1 MRTKAG
7 ILSLSAVG
15 LALLLSSCQ
24 YTNDPNK
31 EWKDRALEAYK
42 TFYAKEENQDLEKDP
57 LFYFDISTFKGVL
70 VRSETDVEYLG
81 QLNFSNFSFSENPN
95 KYFVDF
101 GNVPMT
107 FNDTNDDGNP
117 DSFTFGNYIR
127 QDESGNTVFDVK
139 ELMNNLPFVLHEDN
153 FGKEKVKTY
162 SMVKDGGVI
171 EDTSN
176 AKAYDPNFFY
186 ISDFSLQID
195 GAEDLTGDILN
206 FKGKDLAF
214 LRNDLYSIIDSLL
227 NQEDIQ
233 NINEFLGL
241 SQTLKNTYRRS
252 VGIPLDQNMP
262 NEITIDGTHY
272 SDFDTEREVVVG
284 PISFVPTLLSHYL
297 PEIGAAEFEPSIYDV
312 ETIRIGEGVK
322 TISFYAFY
330 GERDAET
337 GASKSN
343 LKNVYLPSTLQD
355 IQFNAFSNL
364 DLENIYIPKT
374 YTEVNGVKTES
385 NFETVDFGDASITL
399 DEGSENPLELDITT
413 SFGNTSIQNIYF
425 EDYSNL
431 NIQTFPYSTINFA
444 DSDARNEAIKIYHG
458 EGDTTKFD
466 KLSDAL
472 NTYETVNPF
481 YQMVL
486 NTDQEKSKFV
496 ITSDVSNIAKG
507 KKLYLPY
514 FEYSLSTSEARSVV
528 TTSNST
534 NLSDEVN
541 STDAAIT
548 LKLDQD
554 LTIEGSLIV
563 GAQVGRSKI
572 GSGDI
577 VGQFSAIDLNGHKL
591 TVKNGGSLE
600 GNGLIFDSTNN
611 GEVIVESGG
620 QLTTNLT
627 ITNYKDF
634 ASIQN
639 RAENGANLF
648 DSYKFNSLKVK
659 TTFKSG
665 SSLLANIDYASQTY
679 VNENK
684 FEYIGSSSNSLFS
697 LESGSLVLTSSGLTG
712 SGSKVSINDVSLLTI
727 EDLGSSLE
735 DSNEIFKASTNGF
748 NLSNKDFSVDL
759 NEVNLNTH
767 LRCESGSLY
776 ISNLTLNNGGKI
788 YSSTADNLIVCSSIN
803 VNESTNDAWILGDVK
818 ANDIT
823 SFENITALV
832 SGENKSK
839 LSYSNTVSE
848 VTSLENETLETS
860 VKNLRVILGENR
872 DVFEKLLFKNQVS
885 SYYLYENNFTSGSL
899 YGNDSTEVLASY
911 TNKGEWVANNV
922 EIGEEDIRDDY
933 ATNIASTNQTINSF
947 TSSDQTSDF
956 VLNAETNRWE
966 KISHANELG
975 IYSDKS
981 GAKYIKTSVDSSL
994 IPGDVLINSPSEKQV
1009 IFVGSEDNALYIRSD
1024 LDESDNDN
1032 WVKVTSYDN
1041 NYVLKEVDSSNYFA
1055 LLSGDIYTSGVS
1067 YDSSSHIIS
1076 ENGTNYAYT
1085 GKSFAK
1091 LNDDEKLL
1099 NGTKNTIKGE
1109 DDTGYVFINALGAWE
1124 RTGTIGYNLA
1134 DGSNENQEGEPTKY
1148 YFNVNGSWLSSVDE
1162 SSYALTYNDLADYSF
1177 GVLENRYSYDGQRYK
1192 FVMREGD
1199 TDTNNEN
1206 PFELFTP
1213 QGMVKVEQKDFED
1226 IWPDNITEDS
1236 FHAYRHI
1243 TKVNGDKYLF
1253 FMNENGEIELRR
1265 FEFAVGFTPSVPD
1278 PDNNNPLTKYNFIIY
1293 KVNFYNNDG
1302 TLDNKTVTLYVN
1314 VDSSNSDNAIYAG
1327 NAEETDSDD
1336 YLAIAVFTLTNPIST
1351 LTNSLE

>member
-1 MRTKAG
+1 MKTKAG

-42 TFYAKEENQDLEKDP
+42 AFYAKEENQDLEKDP

-153 FGKEKVKTY
+153 FGKEEVKTY
-162 SMVKDGGVI
+162 SMVKDGGAI

-284 PISFVPTLLSHYL
+284 PISFIPTLLSHYL

-330 GERDAET
+330 GERDTET

-374 YTEVNGVKTES
+374 YKEVNGVKTES
-385 NFETVDFGDASITL
+385 SFETVDFGDASITL

-541 STDAAIT
+541 SADATIT

-554 LTIEGSLIV
+554 LTIEGYLIV

-611 GEVIVESGG
+611 GEVFVESGG

-627 ITNYKDF
+627 ITNYQDF

-659 TTFKSG
+659 TTFNSG

-684 FEYIGSSSNSLFS
+684 FEYIGSSSNSLFN
-697 LESGSLVLTSSGLTG
+697 LESGSLVLNSSGLTG

-735 DSNEIFKASTNGF
+735 NSNEVFKASTNGF
-748 NLSNKDFSVDL
+748 NLSNEDFSVDL
-759 NEVNLNTH
+759 NEVNLNTY
-767 LRCESGSLY
+767 LRCETGNLE
-776 ISNLTLNNGGKI
+776 ISKLTLNDGGKI
-788 YSSTADNLIVCSSIN
+788 YSREANNFVLSESLSL
-803 VNESTNDAWILGDVK
+803 NESTNDAWILGDIK
-818 ANDIT
+818 ANQASAFD
-823 SFENITALV
+823 NVLNLV
-832 SGENKSK
+832 SGNEKGK
-839 LSYSNTVSE
+839 LNYSTSVSE
-848 VTSLENETLETS
+848 VSSLNRDTINNS
-860 VKNLRVILGENR
+860 VKNLRLIGGESSTKFN
-872 DVFEKLLFKNQVS
+872 KLLFKNQVS
-885 SYYLYENNFTSGSL
+885 SYYLYENSFASGSL
-899 YGNDSTEVLASY
+899 YGNDNSVLASY
-911 TNKGEWVANNV
+911 TNKGNWVANSVEGKEGVYDQENV
-922 EIGEEDIRDDY
+922 LTDISSSS
-933 ATNIASTNQTINSF
+933 STLNSF
-947 TSSDQTSDF
+947 VSSDGTSQYVLNTTSS
-956 VLNAETNRWE
+956 RWE
-966 KISHANELG
+966 RISTANKYG
-975 IYSDKS
+975 IYEDSD
-981 GAKYIKTSVDSSL
+981 GAKYIKTSASSSL
-994 IPGDVLINSPSEKQV
+994 IPGDILEASPAKDNHP
-1009 IFVGSEDNALYIRSD
+1009 IFIGSEDNSLYIRSD
-1024 LDESDNDN
+1024 LNDSDS
-1032 WVKVTSYDN
+1032 WVKVEAYDEY
-1041 NYVLKEVDSSNYFA
+1041 YVLKEVNSNTYYA
-1055 LLSGDIYTSGVS
+1055 LLNDSTYTSGVS
-1067 YDSSSHIIS
+1067 YDNLTHIVS
-1076 ENGTNYAYT
+1076 EDSTRYAYT
-1085 GKSFAK
+1085 GKSFAI
-1091 LNDDEKLL
+1091 LL
-1099 NGTKNTIKGE
+1099 DGQDLINNTTIKGK
-1109 DDTGYVFINALGAWE
+1109 DGTGLVFVNSLNKWEETGLIGA
-1124 RTGTIGYNLA
+1124 NLA
-1134 DGSNENQEGEPTKY
+1134 NGVDENVEGEPTKY
-1148 YFNVNGSWLSSVDE
+1148 YFNVNGSWLSSVDG

-1177 GVLENRYSYDGQRYK
+1177 GVLGSRYSYEGQRYK
-1192 FVMREGD
+1192 FVMRKGNKE
-1199 TDTNNEN
+1199 TTNEN
-1206 PFELFTP
+1206 AFELFTP

-1226 IWPDNITEDS
+1226 IWPDDISEDS

-1253 FMNENGEIELRR
+1253 FMNENDEIELRR
-1265 FEFAVGFTPSVPD
+1265 FEFAVGFAPSVPD

-1293 KVNFYNNDG
+1293 KVNFYNEDG

-1327 NAEETDSDD
+1327 NVEDTESDD

-1351 LTNSLE
+1351 LTSSSE

>member
-42 TFYAKEENQDLEKDP
+42 TFYAKEENKNLEKDP

-153 FGKEKVKTY
+153 FGKEDVKTY

-233 NINEFLGL
+233 NVNEFLGL

-272 SDFDTEREVVVG
+272 SDFDTEKEVVVG

-330 GERDAET
+330 GERDTET

-343 LKNVYLPSTLQD
+343 LKNIYLPSTLQD

-385 NFETVDFGDASITL
+385 SFETVDFGDASITL

-472 NTYETVNPF
+472 NTYEAVNPF

-496 ITSDVSNIAKG
+496 ITSDVSKIAKG

-528 TTSNST
+528 TTSNSA
-534 NLSDEVN
+534 NLNDEVN
-541 STDAAIT
+541 SADASIT

-591 TVKNGGSLE
+591 TIKNGGSLE

-627 ITNYKDF
+627 ITNYQDF

-659 TTFKSG
+659 TTFNSG

-684 FEYIGSSSNSLFS
+684 FEYIGSSLNSLFN

-735 DSNEIFKASTNGF
+735 DSNEVFKASTNGF
-748 NLSNKDFSVDL
+748 NLSNEDFSVDL
-759 NEVNLNTH
+759 NEVSLNTY
-767 LRCESGSLY
+767 LRCETGNLE
-776 ISNLTLNNGGKI
+776 ISKLALNNGGKI
-788 YSSTADNLIVCSSIN
+788 YSREASNFVLSESLSL
-803 VNESTNDAWILGDVK
+803 NENTNDAWILGDIK
-818 ANDIT
+818 ANQASAFD
-823 SFENITALV
+823 NVLNLV
-832 SGENKSK
+832 SGNEKGK
-839 LSYSNTVSE
+839 LNYSTNISE
-848 VTSLENETLETS
+848 VSSLNRDTINNS
-860 VKNLRVILGENR
+860 VKNLRLIDGESSTKFN
-872 DVFEKLLFKNQVS
+872 KLLFKNQVS
-885 SYYLYENNFTSGSL
+885 SYYLYENSFASGSL
-899 YGNDSTEVLASY
+899 YGNDNSVLASY
-911 TNKGEWVANNV
+911 TNKGNWFANSV
-922 EIGEEDIRDDY
+922 EGEEGVYDQENVLTDISFPS
-933 ATNIASTNQTINSF
+933 STLNSF
-947 TSSDQTSDF
+947 VSSDGTSQY
-956 VLNAETNRWE
+956 VLNTASSRWE
-966 KISHANELG
+966 RISTANEYG
-975 IYSDKS
+975 IYEDSDR
-981 GAKYIKTSVDSSL
+981 AKYIKTSATSSL
-994 IPGDVLINSPSEKQV
+994 IPGDILEASPAKANHP
-1009 IFVGSEDNALYIRSD
+1009 IFIGSEDNSLYIRSD
-1024 LDESDNDN
+1024 LNDSDS
-1032 WVKVTSYDN
+1032 WVKVEAYDEY
-1041 NYVLKEVDSSNYFA
+1041 YVLKEVNSNTYYA
-1055 LLSGDIYTSGVS
+1055 LLNDSTYTSGVS
-1067 YDSSSHIIS
+1067 YDNLTHIVS
-1076 ENGTNYAYT
+1076 EDSTRYAYT
-1085 GKSFAK
+1085 GKSFAI
-1091 LNDDEKLL
+1091 LL
-1099 NGTKNTIKGE
+1099 DGQDLINNTTIKGK
-1109 DDTGYVFINALGAWE
+1109 DGTGLVFINSLNKWE
-1124 RTGTIGYNLA
+1124 ETGLIGTNLA
-1134 DGSNENQEGEPTKY
+1134 NGVDENVEGEPAKY
-1148 YFNVNGSWLSSVDE
+1148 YFNVNGNWLSSVDQT
-1162 SSYALTYNDLADYSF
+1162 SYALTYNELADYSF
-1177 GVLENRYSYDGQRYK
+1177 GVLENRYSYGGQRYK
-1192 FVMREGD
+1192 FVMRKGD
-1199 TDTNNEN
+1199 RNIDNTN

-1213 QGMVKVEQKDFED
+1213 QGMVSVRQEDFAD
-1226 IWPDNITEDS
+1226 IWPDNVSEDS

-1243 TKVNGDKYLF
+1243 TRANGDKYLF
-1253 FMNENGEIELRR
+1253 FINENDEIELRR
-1265 FEFAVGFTPSVPD
+1265 FEFAAGFTPSLPD

-1293 KVNFYNNDG
+1293 KVNFYNEDG
-1302 TLDNKTVTLYVN
+1302 TLDNKAVTLYVN

-1327 NAEETDSDD
+1327 NAEDTESDD

-1351 LTNSLE
+1351 LTSSSE

>member
-1 MRTKAG
+1 MPLKLTLTK
-7 ILSLSAVG
+7 I
-15 LALLLSSCQ
+15 
-24 YTNDPNK
+24 
-31 EWKDRALEAYK
+31 
-42 TFYAKEENQDLEKDP
+42 
-57 LFYFDISTFKGVL
+57 
-70 VRSETDVEYLG
+70 
-81 QLNFSNFSFSENPN
+81 
-95 KYFVDF
+95 
-101 GNVPMT
+101 
-107 FNDTNDDGNP
+107 
-117 DSFTFGNYIR
+117 
-127 QDESGNTVFDVK
+127 
-139 ELMNNLPFVLHEDN
+139 
-153 FGKEKVKTY
+153 
-162 SMVKDGGVI
+162 
-171 EDTSN
+171 
-176 AKAYDPNFFY
+176 
-186 ISDFSLQID
+186 
-195 GAEDLTGDILN
+195 
-206 FKGKDLAF
+206 
-214 LRNDLYSIIDSLL
+214 
-227 NQEDIQ
+227 
-233 NINEFLGL
+233 
-241 SQTLKNTYRRS
+241 
-252 VGIPLDQNMP
+252 
-262 NEITIDGTHY
+262 
-272 SDFDTEREVVVG
+272 
-284 PISFVPTLLSHYL
+284 
-297 PEIGAAEFEPSIYDV
+297 
-312 ETIRIGEGVK
+312 
-322 TISFYAFY
+322 
-330 GERDAET
+330 
-337 GASKSN
+337 
-343 LKNVYLPSTLQD
+343 
-355 IQFNAFSNL
+355 
-364 DLENIYIPKT
+364 
-374 YTEVNGVKTES
+374 
-385 NFETVDFGDASITL
+385 
-399 DEGSENPLELDITT
+399 
-413 SFGNTSIQNIYF
+413 
-425 EDYSNL
+425 NL
-431 NIQTFPYSTINFA
+431 NILA
-444 DSDARNEAIKIYHG
+444 
-458 EGDTTKFD
+458 
-466 KLSDAL
+466 
-472 NTYETVNPF
+472 
-481 YQMVL
+481 VL
-486 NTDQEKSKFV
+486 Q
-496 ITSDVSNIAKG
+496 I
-507 KKLYLPY
+507 
-514 FEYSLSTSEARSVV
+514 
-528 TTSNST
+528 
-534 NLSDEVN
+534 
-541 STDAAIT
+541 
-548 LKLDQD
+548 
-554 LTIEGSLIV
+554 
-563 GAQVGRSKI
+563 
-572 GSGDI
+572 
-577 VGQFSAIDLNGHKL
+577 
-591 TVKNGGSLE
+591 
-600 GNGLIFDSTNN
+600 
-611 GEVIVESGG
+611 
-620 QLTTNLT
+620 
-627 ITNYKDF
+627 
-634 ASIQN
+634 
-639 RAENGANLF
+639 
-648 DSYKFNSLKVK
+648 
-659 TTFKSG
+659 
-665 SSLLANIDYASQTY
+665 
-679 VNENK
+679 
-684 FEYIGSSSNSLFS
+684 
-697 LESGSLVLTSSGLTG
+697 
-712 SGSKVSINDVSLLTI
+712 
-727 EDLGSSLE
+727 
-735 DSNEIFKASTNGF
+735 NGF

-759 NEVNLNTH
+759 NEVNLNTY

-788 YSSTADNLIVCSSIN
+788 YSSTADNLIVRSSIN

-848 VTSLENETLETS
+848 VTSLENETLKTS

-922 EIGEEDIRDDY
+922 EIGEEDIRDNY
-933 ATNIASTNQTINSF
+933 ATSIASTNQTINSF

-966 KISHANELG
+966 KISHADELG

-981 GAKYIKTSVDSSL
+981 GAKYIKTSADSSL

-1041 NYVLKEVDSSNYFA
+1041 SYVLKEVDSNNYFA

-1099 NGTKNTIKGE
+1099 NSTKNTIKGE

-1134 DGSNENQEGEPTKY
+1134 DGSSKNQEDEPTKY
-1148 YFNVNGSWLSSVDE
+1148 YFNVNGSWLSSVDG

-1192 FVMREGD
+1192 FIMKEGD

-1265 FEFAVGFTPSVPD
+1265 FEFAVGFTSSVPD

-1293 KVNFYNNDG
+1293 KVNFYNEDG

>member
-1 MRTKAG
+1 
-7 ILSLSAVG
+7 
-15 LALLLSSCQ
+15 
-24 YTNDPNK
+24 
-31 EWKDRALEAYK
+31 
-42 TFYAKEENQDLEKDP
+42 
-57 LFYFDISTFKGVL
+57 
-70 VRSETDVEYLG
+70 
-81 QLNFSNFSFSENPN
+81 
-95 KYFVDF
+95 
-101 GNVPMT
+101 
-107 FNDTNDDGNP
+107 
-117 DSFTFGNYIR
+117 
-127 QDESGNTVFDVK
+127 
-139 ELMNNLPFVLHEDN
+139 
-153 FGKEKVKTY
+153 
-162 SMVKDGGVI
+162 
-171 EDTSN
+171 
-176 AKAYDPNFFY
+176 
-186 ISDFSLQID
+186 
-195 GAEDLTGDILN
+195 
-206 FKGKDLAF
+206 
-214 LRNDLYSIIDSLL
+214 
-227 NQEDIQ
+227 
-233 NINEFLGL
+233 
-241 SQTLKNTYRRS
+241 
-252 VGIPLDQNMP
+252 
-262 NEITIDGTHY
+262 
-272 SDFDTEREVVVG
+272 
-284 PISFVPTLLSHYL
+284 
-297 PEIGAAEFEPSIYDV
+297 
-312 ETIRIGEGVK
+312 
-322 TISFYAFY
+322 
-330 GERDAET
+330 
-337 GASKSN
+337 
-343 LKNVYLPSTLQD
+343 
-355 IQFNAFSNL
+355 
-364 DLENIYIPKT
+364 
-374 YTEVNGVKTES
+374 
-385 NFETVDFGDASITL
+385 
-399 DEGSENPLELDITT
+399 
-413 SFGNTSIQNIYF
+413 
-425 EDYSNL
+425 
-431 NIQTFPYSTINFA
+431 
-444 DSDARNEAIKIYHG
+444 
-458 EGDTTKFD
+458 
-466 KLSDAL
+466 
-472 NTYETVNPF
+472 
-481 YQMVL
+481 MVL

-541 STDAAIT
+541 SADASIT
-548 LKLDQD
+548 LKLNQD
-554 LTIEGSLIV
+554 LTLEGSLIV

-627 ITNYKDF
+627 ITNYQDF

-659 TTFKSG
+659 TTFNSG

-679 VNENK
+679 VNENS
-684 FEYIGSSSNSLFS
+684 FEYIGKTSNSLFN
-697 LESGSLVLTSSGLTG
+697 LESGSLILTSNGLTG
-712 SGSKVSINDVSLLTI
+712 SGSKVSINDINLLTI

-748 NLSNKDFSVDL
+748 NLSNSDFSVDL
-759 NEVNLNTH
+759 NEVNLNTY
-767 LRCESGSLY
+767 LRCESGNLS
-776 ISNLTLNNGGKI
+776 ISNLTLNNRGKI
-788 YSSTADNLIVCSSIN
+788 YSSAADNLIVRNSIN

-818 ANDIT
+818 ANDTT
-823 SFENITALV
+823 SFENITSLV

-848 VTSLENETLETS
+848 VTSLENETLTTS
-860 VKNLRVILGENR
+860 VKNLRVILGEGISN
-872 DVFEKLLFKNQVS
+872 FEKLLFKNQVS
-885 SYYLYENNFTSGSL
+885 SYYLYENNYTSGSL

-911 TNKGEWVANNV
+911 TNKGKWVANNV
-922 EIGEEDIRDDY
+922 EIDKEDIRDNY
-933 ATNIASTNQTINSF
+933 ATSIASTNQKTINSF

-966 KISHANELG
+966 KISHADKLG
-975 IYSDKS
+975 IYSDNS
-981 GAKYIKTSVDSSL
+981 GEKYIKTSADSSL
-994 IPGDVLINSPSEKQV
+994 IPGDVLIKPPSEKQV

-1024 LDESDNDN
+1024 LDQSNNDN

-1041 NYVLKEVDSSNYFA
+1041 NYVLKEVDSNNYFA

-1067 YDSSSHIIS
+1067 YDASSHIVS

-1091 LNDDEKLL
+1091 LNDDEKLF
-1099 NGTKNTIKGE
+1099 NGTKNTIKGD
-1109 DDTGYVFINALGAWE
+1109 DDTGYVFVNALGAWE

-1134 DGSNENQEGEPTKY
+1134 DGSSENQEGEPTKY
-1148 YFNVNGSWLSSVDE
+1148 YFNVNGSWLSSVDG

-1177 GVLENRYSYDGQRYK
+1177 GVLGSRYSYEGQRYK
-1192 FVMREGD
+1192 FVMRKGD
-1199 TDTNNEN
+1199 KETTNEN
-1206 PFELFTP
+1206 AFELFTP

-1226 IWPDNITEDS
+1226 IWPDDITEDS

-1253 FMNENGEIELRR
+1253 FMNENDEIELRR

-1293 KVNFYNNDG
+1293 KVNFYNEDG

-1327 NAEETDSDD
+1327 NAEDTESDV

-1351 LTNSLE
+1351 LTSSLE

>member
-1 MRTKAG
+1 MKTKAG

-42 TFYAKEENQDLEKDP
+42 AFYAKEENKDLEKDP

-153 FGKEKVKTY
+153 FGKEEVKTY
-162 SMVKDGGVI
+162 SMVRDGGII

-186 ISDFSLQID
+186 ISDFSLKID

-233 NINEFLGL
+233 NVNEFLGL
-241 SQTLKNTYRRS
+241 SKTLKNTYRRS

-330 GERDAET
+330 GERDTET
-337 GASKSN
+337 GVSKSN

-385 NFETVDFGDASITL
+385 SFETVDFGDASITL

-458 EGDTTKFD
+458 KGDTTKFD

-514 FEYSLSTSEARSVV
+514 FEYSLSTGEARSVV

-541 STDAAIT
+541 SADATIT

-554 LTIEGSLIV
+554 LTIEGSLVV

-627 ITNYKDF
+627 ITDYQDF

-659 TTFKSG
+659 TTFNSG

-684 FEYIGSSSNSLFS
+684 FEYIGSSSNSLFN

-735 DSNEIFKASTNGF
+735 NSNEIFKASTNGF
-748 NLSNKDFSVDL
+748 NLSNSDFSVDL
-759 NEVNLNTH
+759 NEVNLNTY

-788 YSSTADNLIVCSSIN
+788 YSSKAQNFVLRKAIN
-803 VNESTNDAWILGDVK
+803 VNSNKSGTWILGDIK
-818 ANDIT
+818 ANDEA
-823 SFENITALV
+823 SFNNVKDFI
-832 SGENKSK
+832 SSENKSK
-839 LSYSNTVSE
+839 LNYSSSVSE
-848 VTSLENETLETS
+848 VSLENETLTTS
-860 VKNLRVILGENR
+860 LKNLRVVLGESR
-872 DVFEKLLFKNQVS
+872 DTFDKMLFKNQVS
-885 SYYLYENNFTSGSL
+885 SYYLYEDSFERGSL
-899 YGNDSTEVLASY
+899 YGESSTEALASFY
-911 TNKGEWVANNV
+911 EKDGQWFANNV
-922 EIGEEDIRDDY
+922 EMSGDDIQNGVETKVSSL
-933 ATNIASTNQTINSF
+933 ANQIINSF
-947 TSSDQTSDF
+947 KSSDKKSEF
-956 VLNAETNRWE
+956 VLNINTNRWE
-966 KISHANELG
+966 KISSAKDGIYYDANE
-975 IYSDKS
+975 S
-981 GAKYIKTSVDSSL
+981 KYIKTNVNSPL
-994 IPGDVLINSPSEKQV
+994 IPGDILIDDSPSSTQP
-1009 IFVGSEDNALYIRSD
+1009 IFVGSEDNALYIQSD
-1024 LDESDNDN
+1024 LEDADS

-1041 NYVLKEVDSSNYFA
+1041 NFVLKEVDSNNYFA

-1067 YDSSSHIIS
+1067 YDASSHIVS

-1099 NGTKNTIKGE
+1099 EDTTNTIKG
-1109 DDTGYVFINALGAWE
+1109 DNDTGYVFVNALGAWE

-1134 DGSNENQEGEPTKY
+1134 DGSSENQEGEPTKY
-1148 YFNVNGSWLSSVDE
+1148 YFNVNGSWLSSVDG

-1192 FVMREGD
+1192 FVMREGNK
-1199 TDTNNEN
+1199 DTNNEK

-1213 QGMVKVEQKDFED
+1213 QGMVKVDKEDFSD
-1226 IWPDNITEDS
+1226 IWPDDISEDS

-1253 FMNENGEIELRR
+1253 FMNENDEIKLRR

-1293 KVNFYNNDG
+1293 KVNFYNEDG

-1327 NAEETDSDD
+1327 NAEDTESDD

-1351 LTNSLE
+1351 LTSSLE

>member
-1 MRTKAG
+1 M
-7 ILSLSAVG
+7 
-15 LALLLSSCQ
+15 
-24 YTNDPNK
+24 
-31 EWKDRALEAYK
+31 
-42 TFYAKEENQDLEKDP
+42 
-57 LFYFDISTFKGVL
+57 
-70 VRSETDVEYLG
+70 
-81 QLNFSNFSFSENPN
+81 
-95 KYFVDF
+95 
-101 GNVPMT
+101 
-107 FNDTNDDGNP
+107 
-117 DSFTFGNYIR
+117 
-127 QDESGNTVFDVK
+127 
-139 ELMNNLPFVLHEDN
+139 
-153 FGKEKVKTY
+153 
-162 SMVKDGGVI
+162 
-171 EDTSN
+171 
-176 AKAYDPNFFY
+176 
-186 ISDFSLQID
+186 
-195 GAEDLTGDILN
+195 
-206 FKGKDLAF
+206 
-214 LRNDLYSIIDSLL
+214 

-233 NINEFLGL
+233 NVNEFLGL

-262 NEITIDGTHY
+262 NEITIEGTHY
-272 SDFDTEREVVVG
+272 TDFENAREVVVG

-297 PEIGAAEFEPSIYDV
+297 PEIGAAEFDPSIYDV

-330 GERDAET
+330 GERDTQT

-385 NFETVDFGDASITL
+385 SFETVDFGDASITL

-425 EDYSNL
+425 EDYNNL
-431 NIQTFPYSTINFA
+431 NIQAFPYSTINFA
-444 DSDARNEAIKIYHG
+444 DSNARNEAIKIYHG

-534 NLSDEVN
+534 NLNDEVN
-541 STDAAIT
+541 SADALIT

-600 GNGLIFDSTNN
+600 GNGLILDSTNN
-611 GEVIVESGG
+611 GEVVVESGG

-627 ITNYKDF
+627 ITNYQDF

-659 TTFKSG
+659 AIFNSG

-684 FEYIGSSSNSLFS
+684 FEYIGSSSNSLFN

-735 DSNEIFKASTNGF
+735 NSNEVFKASTNGF
-748 NLSNKDFSVDL
+748 NLSNEDFSVDL
-759 NEVNLNTH
+759 NEVNLNTY
-767 LRCESGSLY
+767 LRCEKGNLE
-776 ISNLTLNNGGKI
+776 ISKLTLNDGGKI
-788 YSSTADNLIVCSSIN
+788 YSREANNFVLSELLSL
-803 VNESTNDAWILGDVK
+803 NENTNDAWILGDIK
-818 ANDIT
+818 ANQASAFD
-823 SFENITALV
+823 NVLNLV
-832 SGENKSK
+832 SGNEKGK
-839 LSYSNTVSE
+839 LNYSTSVSE
-848 VTSLENETLETS
+848 VSSLNRDTINNS
-860 VKNLRVILGENR
+860 VKNLRLIDGESSTKFN
-872 DVFEKLLFKNQVS
+872 KLLFKNQVS
-885 SYYLYENNFTSGSL
+885 SYYLYENSFASGSL
-899 YGNDSTEVLASY
+899 YGNDNSVLASY
-911 TNKGEWVANNV
+911 TNEGNWVANSVEGKEGVYDQENV
-922 EIGEEDIRDDY
+922 LTDISSSS
-933 ATNIASTNQTINSF
+933 STLNSF
-947 TSSDQTSDF
+947 VSSDGTSQYVLNTTSS
-956 VLNAETNRWE
+956 RWE
-966 KISHANELG
+966 RISTANKNG
-975 IYSDKS
+975 IYEDSD
-981 GAKYIKTSVDSSL
+981 GAKYIKTSVSSSL
-994 IPGDVLINSPSEKQV
+994 IPGDILEASPAKDNHP
-1009 IFVGSEDNALYIRSD
+1009 IFIGSEDNSLYIRSD
-1024 LDESDNDN
+1024 LNDSDS
-1032 WVKVTSYDN
+1032 WVKVEAYDEY
-1041 NYVLKEVDSSNYFA
+1041 YVLKEVNSNTYYA
-1055 LLSGDIYTSGVS
+1055 LLNDSTYTSGVS
-1067 YDSSSHIIS
+1067 YDNLTHIVS
-1076 ENGTNYAYT
+1076 EDSTRYAYT
-1085 GKSFAK
+1085 GKSFK
-1091 LNDDEKLL
+1091 ILL
-1099 NGTKNTIKGE
+1099 DGQDLINNTTIKGK
-1109 DDTGYVFINALGAWE
+1109 DGTGLVFVNSLNKWEETGLIGA
-1124 RTGTIGYNLA
+1124 NLA
-1134 DGSNENQEGEPTKY
+1134 NGVDENVEGEPTKY
-1148 YFNVNGSWLSSVDE
+1148 YFNVNGSWLSSVNG

-1177 GVLENRYSYDGQRYK
+1177 GVLGSRYSYDGQRYK
-1192 FVMREGD
+1192 FVMREGNK
-1199 TDTNNEN
+1199 DTNNEK

-1226 IWPDNITEDS
+1226 IWPDDISEDS

-1253 FMNENGEIELRR
+1253 FMNENDEIELRR

-1293 KVNFYNNDG
+1293 KVNFYNEDG

-1327 NAEETDSDD
+1327 NAEDTESDD

-1351 LTNSLE
+1351 LTSSLE

>member
-1 MRTKAG
+1 MKTKAG

-24 YTNDPNK
+24 YTKDPNK

-42 TFYAKEENQDLEKDP
+42 AFYAKEENQDLEKDS

-81 QLNFSNFSFSENPN
+81 QLNFSNFAFSENPN

-153 FGKEKVKTY
+153 FGKEEVKTY

-262 NEITIDGTHY
+262 NEITIEGTHY
-272 SDFDTEREVVVG
+272 TDFENAREVVVG

-297 PEIGAAEFEPSIYDV
+297 PEIGAAEFDSSIYDV

-330 GERDAET
+330 GERDTET

-385 NFETVDFGDASITL
+385 SFETVDFGDASITL
-399 DEGSENPLELDITT
+399 DEGSENPLKLDITT

-534 NLSDEVN
+534 NLNDEVN
-541 STDAAIT
+541 SADASIT

-591 TVKNGGSLE
+591 TIKNGGSLE

-611 GEVIVESGG
+611 GEVVVESGG

-627 ITNYKDF
+627 VTNYQDF

-659 TTFKSG
+659 TTFNSG
-665 SSLLANIDYASQTY
+665 SSLIANIDYASQTY

-684 FEYIGSSSNSLFS
+684 FEYIGSSSNSLFN

-712 SGSKVSINDVSLLTI
+712 SGTKVSINDVSLLTI

-735 DSNEIFKASTNGF
+735 DSNEVFKASTNGF
-748 NLSNKDFSVDL
+748 NLSNEDFSVDL
-759 NEVNLNTH
+759 NEVNLNTY
-767 LRCESGSLY
+767 LRCETGNLE
-776 ISNLTLNNGGKI
+776 ISKLTLNNGGKI
-788 YSSTADNLIVCSSIN
+788 YSREANNFVLSESLSL
-803 VNESTNDAWILGDVK
+803 NENTNDAWILGDIK
-818 ANDIT
+818 ANQASAFD
-823 SFENITALV
+823 NVLNLV
-832 SGENKSK
+832 SGNGKGK
-839 LSYSNTVSE
+839 LNYSTSISE
-848 VTSLENETLETS
+848 VSNLNGDTINNL
-860 VKNLRVILGENR
+860 VKNLRLIDGESSTKFN
-872 DVFEKLLFKNQVS
+872 KLLFKNQVS
-885 SYYLYENNFTSGSL
+885 SYYLYENSFASGSL
-899 YGNDSTEVLASY
+899 YGNDNSVLASY
-911 TNKGEWVANNV
+911 TNKGNWFANSV
-922 EIGEEDIRDDY
+922 EGKEGVYDQENILTDISSSS
-933 ATNIASTNQTINSF
+933 STLNSF
-947 TSSDQTSDF
+947 VSSDGTSQYVLNTTSS
-956 VLNAETNRWE
+956 RWE
-966 KISHANELG
+966 RISTANKYG
-975 IYSDKS
+975 IYEDSD
-981 GAKYIKTSVDSSL
+981 GAKYIKTSASSSL
-994 IPGDVLINSPSEKQV
+994 IPGDILEASPAKGTHP
-1009 IFVGSEDNALYIRSD
+1009 IFIGSEDNSLYIRSD
-1024 LDESDNDN
+1024 LNDSDS
-1032 WVKVTSYDN
+1032 WVKVEAYDEY
-1041 NYVLKEVDSSNYFA
+1041 YVLKEVNSNSYYA
-1055 LLSGDIYTSGVS
+1055 LLNDSTYTSGVS
-1067 YDSSSHIIS
+1067 YDNLTHIVS
-1076 ENGTNYAYT
+1076 EDSTRYAYT
-1085 GKSFAK
+1085 GKSFAI
-1091 LNDDEKLL
+1091 LHDGQDLIN
-1099 NGTKNTIKGE
+1099 NTTIKGK
-1109 DDTGYVFINALGAWE
+1109 DGTGLVFINSLNKWEETGLIGA
-1124 RTGTIGYNLA
+1124 NLA
-1134 DGSNENQEGEPTKY
+1134 NGVDENVEGEPTKY
-1148 YFNVNGSWLSSVDE
+1148 YFNVNGNWLSSVDK

-1177 GVLENRYSYDGQRYK
+1177 GVLGSRYSYEGQRYK
-1192 FVMREGD
+1192 FVMRKGD
-1199 TDTNNEN
+1199 KETNNPN
-1206 PFELFTP
+1206 QFELFTP
-1213 QGMVKVEQKDFED
+1213 QGMVKVNKEDFSD
-1226 IWPDNITEDS
+1226 IWPDDISEDS

-1253 FMNENGEIELRR
+1253 FMNEEGKIELKR

-1293 KVNFYNNDG
+1293 KVNFYEDG

-1327 NAEETDSDD
+1327 NAEDTESDD

-1351 LTNSLE
+1351 LTSSLE